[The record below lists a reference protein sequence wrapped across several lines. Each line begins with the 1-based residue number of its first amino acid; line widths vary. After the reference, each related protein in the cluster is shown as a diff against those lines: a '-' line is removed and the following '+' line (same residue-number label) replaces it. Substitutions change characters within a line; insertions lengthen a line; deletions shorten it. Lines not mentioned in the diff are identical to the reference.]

1 MRRLLPAIGLIASL
15 LAGPALANRIEVQNV
30 PEKEVVT
37 TNDRGEK
44 VVTRVPATRVVPGE
58 EVIYTIRYKNAGDTA
73 AENIVVTSAVPKEM
87 TYRDGTAEG
96 AGATVLFS
104 VDDGRSFG
112 PWNTLFVKGPDG
124 KDRQATAEDYTH
136 IRFVLTAPVPAETAG
151 AVSYRAVLN

>member
-1 MRRLLPAIGLIASL
+1 MRRLLPVIGILASL
-15 LAGPALANRIEVQNV
+15 AAAPAFANRIEVQNI

-37 TNDRGEK
+37 TNAQGEK

-58 EVIYTIRYKNAGDTA
+58 EVIYTIRYKNAGDKA
-73 AENIVVTSAVPKEM
+73 AENIVVTSAVPEQM

-104 VDDGRSFG
+104 VDDGRTFG

-136 IRFVLTAPVPAETAG
+136 IRFILTTPVPAETAG